1 MRDAKSNKS
10 WISKIV
16 VGVMALQLMAPA
28 IQGAAAAGVVL
39 EGGEASV
46 PQVDIGS
53 SVTDTVYQS
62 SLGLSVTDAVYQIQN
77 PGFEEGDMSGWTV
90 VRGQAFGQDSVSG
103 GEPPGG
109 RNKFRTTR
117 KGPFI

>member
-39 EGGEASV
+39 EGGK
-46 PQVDIGS
+46 
-53 SVTDTVYQS
+53 
-62 SLGLSVTDAVYQIQN
+62 LL
-77 PGFEEGDMSGWTV
+77 FHRWT
-90 VRGQAFGQDSVSG
+90 
-103 GEPPGG
+103 
-109 RNKFRTTR
+109 
-117 KGPFI
+117 